1 MDKRCTVCN
10 HSQANEINLALL
22 AGITLDNLKQ
32 QFGLSRSALQRHKQ
46 HLQRTIDQAEDR
58 LRNNFLLSYL
68 FQLNDYNAAAAA
80 TVAAA
85 RAEGNARLTLQAAN
99 AGTRIINIM
108 AKFGVDLDHET
119 IYRLITSRDY
129 LQPGCLLPGDPHILA
144 GPRRNLVRSLATACP
159 ETAPDD
165 LFDPEDL
172 AAYLQLAQESDAN
185 PPFPQAPQLEFP
197 GFLIPLTNVLPN
209 GPKPTAPH
217 ASPCLSDPSS
227 LFPDPC
233 LSEPEEMRDTCG
245 TDAGQT
251 TPLSENIEEFK
262 RDIQEEKITGTNLAL
277 DPLPTALSVT
287 NLDACPASNLLPTA
301 SCGLDF
307 DAGPAS
313 DPLPTALC
321 PLPTASRRTDLAAGA
336 GIASPASH
344 LTPDPWSPAPP
355 GDVGPR
361 DTLEDAQAA
370 ELAEYLENFSPYA
383 EPAVDPAP
391 DLSSPIPAPG
401 CAGPKLKPPPPYDET
416 ARRADELFEISH
428 GYKRGHPPK
437 PIPYRRR
444 DEDFRSNSIFGDPS
458 KIYG

>member
-10 HSQANEINLALL
+10 HSQAHDINLALL
-22 AGITLDNLKQ
+22 AGLTLDNLKQ
-32 QFGLSRSALQRHKQ
+32 QFGLSRSALHRHKQ
-46 HLQRTIDQAEDR
+46 HLHRTIDQAEDR

-99 AGTRIINIM
+99 AGTRIINNM

-129 LQPGCLLPGDPHILA
+129 VQPDSLLPGDPHILA
-144 GPRRNLVRSLATACP
+144 GPRLNLVRSLAAACP
-159 ETAPDD
+159 ETAPDA
-165 LFDPEDL
+165 LFDPEDV
-172 AAYLQLAQESDAN
+172 AAYLKLAQEPDAN
-185 PPFPQAPQLEFP
+185 THLPQARQPEFP
-197 GFLIPLTNVLPN
+197 GFLIPLTNVLPY
-209 GPKPTAPH
+209 GPKPTASH
-217 ASPCLSDPSS
+217 AGPCLSDPSS

-233 LSEPEEMRDTCG
+233 LSEPEEMRDRCG

-262 RDIQEEKITGTNLAL
+262 RDIQEEKITGTNK
-277 DPLPTALSVT
+277 
-287 NLDACPASNLLPTA
+287 LDACPASNLLPAA

-313 DPLPTALC
+313 DPLPTALG
-321 PLPTASRRTDLAAGA
+321 PLPTASHPPATLNEAGPWETLA
-336 GIASPASH
+336 
-344 LTPDPWSPAPP
+344 
-355 GDVGPR
+355 
-361 DTLEDAQAA
+361 DAQAA
-370 ELAEYLENFSPYA
+370 ELAEYLADFSPYA
-383 EPAVDPAP
+383 KPAVDPAP
-391 DLSSPIPAPG
+391 DLSSPIPGPG
-401 CAGPKLKPPPPYDET
+401 AADPGRKPPPPYDET

-428 GYKRGHPPK
+428 GYKRNNPPK
-437 PIPYRRR
+437 HIPNRRR